1 MVEKKGR
8 GEGFLT
14 LSSKAFLAKRRIIFR
29 INIRMMKNYRRG
41 DEISR
46 LIRLIDWLKQ
56 RFQKIPLSFSFFIW
70 EIFGTEFASFLE
82 KIGNFRF
89 NSARCSIHSTSRN
102 LTSIAPRSS
111 ADFQRMR
118 IVISSR
124 WEEKGLNIEN
134 LARSKIFLIG
144 KKRHSLMNSRCI
156 TLRRIFTKPFSSFEL
171 NACQSVPCN
180 SHINLTVSFS
190 RRNEPC
196 QPRIPINFANAPSRR
211 AAISISVFRL
221 REEATGKWNFERFS
235 FFFLFFGE
243 GEGGEDIQVLL

>member
-1 MVEKKGR
+1 MIKATIPKDS
-8 GEGFLT
+8 T
-14 LSSKAFLAKRRIIFR
+14 LFFILYLRNFW
-29 INIRMMKNYRRG
+29 NG
-41 DEISR
+41 VCFVSR
-46 LIRLIDWLKQ
+46 ENRQ
-56 RFQKIPLSFSFFIW
+56 LSFQFRQV
-70 EIFGTEFASFLE
+70 
-82 KIGNFRF
+82 FRF
-89 NSARCSIHSTSRN
+89 HSTSRN

-111 ADFQRMR
+111 ADFERMR

-235 FFFLFFGE
+235 FFFLFLGGGE
-243 GEGGEDIQVLL
+243 GRGGGHTSTFIM